1 MGASDGKK
9 TPRETRLAPKGNI
22 MRNQLL
28 IGVAAAALLIPGA
41 AFAQSTGSTDFEG
54 DIVITASKQKGI
66 DGIQSPDTTKAKG
79 VLTQEF
85 IAKQTPGNSI
95 LDTINNLPGVSF
107 QNNDPF
113 GSAGGTLTIRGFDA
127 SRISLTVNGI
137 PLNDT
142 GNYALYSNQ
151 QVDPELIDQVNV
163 NYGST
168 DVDSPSAAASGSTVN
183 YRTLIPTDQFGV
195 RMEGSV
201 GDYNFFRIF
210 GKIDTGEFTPFGTK
224 AWVSA
229 SRAVNDVVFN
239 DFGKIDKQQYNG
251 EIYQPIGSNGDFIQ
265 VFSNYNQNRNNFFGS
280 APLRQDN
287 NVLSQITK
295 PNPGAPVAG
304 TATDPN
310 ISPLNPFLVV
320 GALRTPGTGSN
331 NRFPFDRDELPYHIA
346 RCQIAPGVAG
356 VADNP
361 VNIVAP
367 GASNNGSACG
377 TSFDERYNP
386 SNTGNI
392 ILSSRFTLAPGLVLT
407 VDPSYQYTKAN
418 GGGTVTAREGLR
430 DINPAGGTAAP
441 SGSATSC
448 AAVPNSA
455 TNTCRAG
462 YFAGNPYV
470 GHDLNGDGDTL
481 DTVNVL
487 AASET
492 QTHRYGLNAS
502 LRYDV
507 NDSNTLRIGYTL
519 DRGRHRQTGE
529 IDPLLPNGFPT
540 DVFPAN
546 DPIKA
551 VNGQILQKRDRTSI
565 AMLNQVFGS
574 YRGEFGALTVE
585 AGLTAKFFQRD
596 LNNYCFTS
604 SSGGFVECFGRDST
618 LQNEIATNN
627 PYSYNAATGTP
638 TGFAL
643 PQKRTYKWNRV
654 LPSAGA
660 TYKFGA
666 AGNAA
671 IYVNYSKGIQVP
683 GTDNLYN
690 AMYFPRDS
698 DQANPAPE
706 TTDNFDAGFRYT
718 SSKLQAQ
725 IGPWYTRFTN
735 RLASAY
741 DPDTQQT
748 FYRNLGRVD
757 KYGIDGSVSYRP
769 IREIT
774 AYVFGSYLKSEI
786 KNNVVLGTCA
796 FSTPAAGGTPQQLTT
811 NCPVAGAPIYAYTA
825 GKRESGSPVYT
836 FGGRLEGNFEGVT
849 LGVQAKRTGPR
860 YLNDQNLTNLQ
871 CTASLV
877 NAICPTAAN
886 TVSTFNGTRGFE
898 YQVFPA
904 KTPAYTQ
911 VDIDLRVNMEWAGLN
926 DKTYLQLNVQNLFNE
941 FYVGGFSGGS
951 TTAYSVPF
959 VQIGSP
965 RAVVATLNVQF

>member
-1 MGASDGKK
+1 
-9 TPRETRLAPKGNI
+9 

-28 IGVAAAALLIPGA
+28 ISVATAALLIPGA
-41 AFAQSTGSTDFEG
+41 AFAQSTGSADFEG
-54 DIVITASKQKGI
+54 DIVITASTSKGV
-66 DGIQSPDTTKAKG
+66 GGVVAPDTTKAKG

-168 DVDSPSAAASGSTVN
+168 DIDSPSAAASGSTVN

-195 RMEGSV
+195 RMEGSI

-224 AWVSA
+224 AWFAA
-229 SRAVNDVVFN
+229 SRATNDVVFN

-251 EIYQPIGSNGDFIQ
+251 EIYQPIGSNGDFIS

-280 APLRQDN
+280 APLRQDSN
-287 NVLSQITK
+287 VFTQNVLPGTPTP
-295 PNPGAPVAG
+295 PNPNPTLLTGAV
-304 TATDPN
+304 
-310 ISPLNPFLVV
+310 
-320 GALRTPGTGSN
+320 RTPGTGTL

-346 RCQIAPGVAG
+346 RCQIAPGRAG
-356 VADNP
+356 FADAP
-361 VNIVAP
+361 VNIVDP
-367 GASNNGSACG
+367 SASNNGSACG

-392 ILSSRFTLAPGLVLT
+392 IFSSRFTLAPGLVLT
-407 VDPSYQYTKAN
+407 VDPSFQYTKAN

-448 AAVPNSA
+448 AAVPNST
-455 TNTCRAG
+455 TNTCRVG
-462 YFAGNPYV
+462 YFGGNPYV
-470 GHDLNGDGDTL
+470 GRDLNGDGDLL

-492 QTHRYGLNAS
+492 QTRRYGVNAS
-502 LRYDV
+502 LRYDL
-507 NDSNTLRIGYTL
+507 NDSNTLRITYTL

-529 IDPLLPNGFPT
+529 INSLLPDGSPT

-546 DPIKA
+546 NAIKGA
-551 VNGQILQKRDRTSI
+551 NGQILQKRDRLSYAT
-565 AMLNQVFGS
+565 LNQVAGG

-585 AGLTAKFFQRD
+585 AGVSAKFFQRD

-604 SSGGFVECFGRDST
+604 SSGGFVECFGRDAT
-618 LQNEIATNN
+618 LQSEIAANN
-627 PYSYNAATGTP
+627 PYTYNATTGAA

-654 LPSAGA
+654 LPSGGV

-671 IYVNYSKGIQVP
+671 IYANYSKGIQVP

-690 AMYFPRDS
+690 AFYFPQS
-698 DQANPAPE
+698 SSQANPVPE

-725 IGPWYTRFTN
+725 VGPWYTHFTN

-741 DPDTQQT
+741 DPDTQTT
-748 FYRNLGRVD
+748 FYRNLGSVD
-757 KYGIDGSVSYRP
+757 KYGVDGSVSYRP

-774 AYVFGSYLKSEI
+774 MYVYGSYLKSKI
-786 KNNVVLGTCA
+786 KDDVVLGNC
-796 FSTPAAGGTPQQLTT
+796 PAVLTT
-811 NCPVAGAPIYAYTA
+811 ANTTNNCTVASAPIYAFTA

-849 LGVQAKRTGPR
+849 LGVQAKRTGSR
-860 YLNDQNLTNLQ
+860 YLNDQNVANLQ
-871 CTASLV
+871 CTAALL

-886 TVSTFNGTRGFE
+886 TPANFTGTRGFE
-898 YQVFPA
+898 YQVYSA

-951 TTAYSVPF
+951 TTAYNVPF